1 MKINYLDHV
10 NLRTSRLEE
19 LKAFYQKVLGLQ
31 EGPRPDFSFGGAWL
45 YCGDRPVVH
54 LVAVPERPD
63 PPQTLALEH
72 FAFAAEGLAEFL
84 ELLRRHHIA
93 YRVGVAPGFG
103 IRQVNIHDPDG
114 NRLHVDFGPAE
125 NADLSSF
132 QP

>member
-1 MKINYLDHV
+1 MKVKHLDHV
-10 NLRTSRLEE
+10 NIRTTRLED
-19 LKAFYQKVLGLQ
+19 LSAFYREVLGLQ
-31 EGPRPDFSFGGAWL
+31 EGPRPDFAFEGAWL

-54 LVAVPERPD
+54 LVAVPE
-63 PPQTLALEH
+63 PPEPPRKLSLEH

-84 ELLRRHHIA
+84 EHLRQRRIG

-114 NRLHVDFGPAE
+114 NHLHVDFGPE
-125 NADLSSF
+125 EEADLSAY